1 MKQKIK
7 CTLWHAVA
15 ALAGGAAGA
24 LTAQLLSHTRV
35 TESATVPAW
44 LLLPFMG
51 LLGCIAIVPL
61 FHPHTWE
68 RHYADFS
75 LALGTFT
82 IAIYAALYGVA
93 GSPVIG
99 HTALEYFQFMALIGG
114 LFIVSGGILIDVHH
128 RGRPLGNTLLLG
140 TGAILANLV
149 GTTGASML
157 LIRPFLR
164 INHGR
169 IRPFHVVFFIMIVSN
184 CGGCLTPLGDPPLFL
199 GFLKGVPFTWPLL
212 HLWQY
217 WLMVN
222 GLLLSLFFISDCL
235 VQRED
240 GKSRVTPIPPS
251 AATPLH
257 SQRGF
262 SVSGWQNIVL
272 MVLFLGVLL
281 ADEPLKRLTGYH
293 AMPFGALFQ
302 VIIALTALRV
312 ANPDIMQEN
321 EFTLK
326 PVREVGFLFAGIFA
340 TMIPALAFLQ
350 QNSGTLGV
358 QSPRDFYY
366 VCGGLSAV
374 LDNAPTYLSFVQTA
388 LGLSGTETL
397 PAFLAASPA
406 NHKLLEAISTSAV
419 FFGAMTYIGNGPNF
433 MVKSIADSAQ
443 VRTPTFL
450 GYLGY
455 SLLILLPIL
464 VATFWLLGGQC

>member
-7 CTLWHAVA
+7 RTLWHAVA
-15 ALAGGAAGA
+15 ALAGGAAGS
-24 LTAQLLSHTRV
+24 LTAQLLAQTRAA
-35 TESATVPAW
+35 EAATVPAW
-44 LLLPFMG
+44 LLLPFLG
-51 LLGCIAIVPL
+51 LLGCIAVVPL
-61 FHPHTWE
+61 FHPHLWE

-82 IAIYAALYGVA
+82 VAIYAALYGVA

-99 HTALEYFQFMALIGG
+99 HTALEYFQFMALVGG
-114 LFIVSGGILIDVHH
+114 LFLVSGGILIDVHR

-140 TGAILANLV
+140 TGALLANLV

-169 IRPFHVVFFIMIVSN
+169 LRPFHVVFFIMIVAN

-199 GFLKGVPFTWPLL
+199 GFLKGVPFTWTMT

-217 WLMVN
+217 WLLVN
-222 GLLLSLFFISDCL
+222 GLLLALFFIFDWL
-235 VQRED
+235 AQRAA
-240 GKSRVTPIPPS
+240 GKNPDIQLSPS
-251 AATPLH
+251 TAKPSHRHT
-257 SQRGF
+257 GF
-262 SVSGWQNIVL
+262 SISGWRNVAL
-272 MVLFLGVLL
+272 LVLFLLVLL
-281 ADEPLKRLTGYH
+281 ADAPLKRLTGCP
-293 AMPFGALFQ
+293 AVPFGALLQ
-302 VIIALTALRV
+302 LLIALAAWRV
-312 ANPDIMQEN
+312 ADRAILREN

-350 QNSGTLGV
+350 QNAAAFGMQT
-358 QSPRDFYY
+358 PRDFYY

-374 LDNAPTYLSFVQTA
+374 LDNAPTYLSLVQTA
-388 LGLSGTETL
+388 LGLAGADNV

-406 NHKLLEAISTSAV
+406 NHKLLEAISTGAV

-433 MVKSIADSAQ
+433 MVKAIADSAH

-464 VATFWLLGGQC
+464 MLTFWLLGGQC